1 MTLKNRSRSGPLAAD
16 LYPAAAVSNPN
27 YKDVVAFMILIIML
41 LVRPRG
47 LFGAAWSTRRLME
60 G

>member
-1 MTLKNRSRSGPLAAD
+1 MVGGLVVGVSSELAAA
-16 LYPAAAVSNPN
+16 YSNPN
-27 YKDVVAFMILIIML
+27 YKEVVAFAILIIML

>member
-1 MTLKNRSRSGPLAAD
+1 VV
-16 LYPAAAVSNPN
+16 AAALSNPN
-27 YKDVVAFMILIIML
+27 YKDVVAFVILIAFL